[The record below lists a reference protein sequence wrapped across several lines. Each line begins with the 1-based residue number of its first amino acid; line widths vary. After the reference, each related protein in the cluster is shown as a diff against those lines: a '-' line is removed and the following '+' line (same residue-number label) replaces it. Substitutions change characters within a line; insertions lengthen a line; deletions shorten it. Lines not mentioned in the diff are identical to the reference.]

1 MANKESTQLE
11 MVFGTDREKEV
22 TLTLKD
28 PRDDLTLAEV
38 QTVMDKI
45 ITANFFLSKQ
55 GKLTEKKEAQVR
67 VINVQK
73 LA

>member
-45 ITANFFLSKQ
+45 ITANFFLTSQ
-55 GKLTEKKEAQVR
+55 GKLIEKKDAQVR
-67 VINVQK
+67 VVNVQK